1 MSKIYFTKT
10 FSKEKIT
17 ELAEKSGINLLVS
30 KNDFVA
36 IKIHF
41 GEKGNKGYIKPE
53 YVKPIVEIVKSL
65 GGKPFLTDA
74 NTIYKGSRANAVDH
88 LNIAIE
94 HGFGGCGCP
103 VIIADGLRGNG
114 YIDVD
119 VNLKH
124 FKSVK
129 IARDIYYADKFI
141 FLTHFKGHEISGFGG
156 AIKNIGM
163 GCGARQGKYE
173 MHNALKP
180 EVNPEKC
187 IGCGSCVRWCPS
199 NALKLSNKKIIID
212 KNICV
217 GCGECILSCEQ
228 YAIKIPWDE
237 SVKNVHEKIA
247 EYAAGVLKNK
257 KAIYIN
263 FLNYI
268 TKFCDCYAT
277 KESPLISDVGILAS
291 CDPVAID
298 LASSE
303 LINRKFNGDFFKHIF
318 PDIDCSVQLDYAVK
332 LGLGEKKYQITEI

>member
-1 MSKIYFTKT
+1 MSNVYFTKT
-10 FSKEKIT
+10 FSAETVKKI
-17 ELAEKSGINLLVS
+17 AEKSGINSLVS

-53 YVKPIVEIVKSL
+53 YVKPIVEIVKSR

-74 NTIYKGSRANAVDH
+74 NTIYRGSRANAVDH

-94 HGFGGCGCP
+94 HGFGICGCP
-103 VIIADGLRGNG
+103 IIIADGLRGNS

-129 IARDIYYADKFI
+129 IARDIYYTDKFI

-163 GCGARQGKYE
+163 GCGARAGKYE
-173 MHNALKP
+173 MHNSVKP
-180 EVNPEKC
+180 EIKPEKC
-187 IGCGSCVRWCPS
+187 IGCGNCIKWCPS
-199 NALKLSNKKIIID
+199 NALKLVNKKIIIN
-212 KNICV
+212 KTACI

-237 SVKNVHEKIA
+237 SVKNLQEKMA
-247 EYAAGVLKNK
+247 EYAAGCLKNK

-268 TKFCDCYAT
+268 TKFCDCYET
-277 KESPLISDVGILAS
+277 KESPQIPDIGILAS

-298 LASSE
+298 TASFK
-303 LINRKFNGDFFKHIF
+303 LVNKKFGSDFFKHIF
-318 PDIDCSVQLDYAVK
+318 PDIDYSVQLDYAVK
-332 LGLGEKKYQITEI
+332 LGLGEKKYSIIEI